1 MRRSGIWDGL
11 GAEDSGLSV
20 CSFGFRLGSE
30 DDLCGFRHPLFYG
43 IFSVEDGVMT
53 RFSQEEM
60 HEADWC
66 LTGPVASWKHVAMMT
81 TLGVAMSL
89 PKRERDPS

>member
-11 GAEDSGLSV
+11 GVQDSGLSV

-66 LTGPVASWKHVAMMT
+66 LTGPVASWKTCGYDDDARSCYVLTKART
-81 TLGVAMSL
+81 
-89 PKRERDPS
+89 